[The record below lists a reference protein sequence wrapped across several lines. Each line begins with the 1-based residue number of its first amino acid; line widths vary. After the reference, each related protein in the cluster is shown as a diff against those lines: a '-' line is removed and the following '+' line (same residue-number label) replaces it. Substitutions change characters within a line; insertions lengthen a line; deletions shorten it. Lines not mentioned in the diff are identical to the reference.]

1 MQTLISLQKVIGITG
16 KFRSTT
22 PLRVTLGSVQT
33 YLDIAPRPDHPIR
46 FYLFVCL
53 RTCPQHEHMNI
64 AGDHIR
70 SVAKDK
76 VNDTL
81 PSSLV
86 HRPSSFT
93 TKDWSDALLLVNP
106 CCFPLTLFFFNLF
119 RNVSL
124 SCKIDLKAHS
134 FFFPFI
140 VSIQHS
146 QQQTNGGGQQVLRT
160 EEQKSGTI

>member
-1 MQTLISLQKVIGITG
+1 
-16 KFRSTT
+16 
-22 PLRVTLGSVQT
+22 
-33 YLDIAPRPDHPIR
+33 
-46 FYLFVCL
+46 
-53 RTCPQHEHMNI
+53 MNI

-70 SVAKDK
+70 SVTKDK

-134 FFFPFI
+134 FFFSFYCIDSTLTI
-140 VSIQHS
+140 VDQWRRPA
-146 QQQTNGGGQQVLRT
+146 GAKKRRT
-160 EEQKSGTI
+160 EVRHYLRFSYCSVLCIIVQIQNTCANSYHDLSSIKKKM